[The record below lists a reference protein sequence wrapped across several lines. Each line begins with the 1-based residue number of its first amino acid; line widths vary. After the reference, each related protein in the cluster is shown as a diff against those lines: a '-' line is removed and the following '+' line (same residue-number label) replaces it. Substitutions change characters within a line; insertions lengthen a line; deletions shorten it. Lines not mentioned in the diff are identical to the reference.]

1 MSWICFHIENERLL
15 KAAVSEEIRV
25 ECDKLFRQRGCE
37 ERGRWIPEKE
47 VILSYIVEGVYYA
60 AVRTTDRF
68 GKSFVYAAVLPL
80 CIQKGMYYNLLCN
93 EQYEGELPQECQCPM
108 EILLLL
114 SSTDSV
120 LAQKW
125 RNNCWNYH
133 KKEHYQEYKTNVRKQ
148 SSGYRKKENYKRN
161 FRRKITTQSWYKAA
175 NV

>member
-1 MSWICFHIENERLL
+1 MIKIAAIILGSITISMIACILCTSVIAGKRADESIERYF
-15 KAAVSEEIRV
+15 K
-25 ECDKLFRQRGCE
+25 
-37 ERGRWIPEKE
+37 
-47 VILSYIVEGVYYA
+47 EGVYYA

-148 SSGYRKKENYKRN
+148 SSGYRKKENYKRD

>member
-1 MSWICFHIENERLL
+1 M
-15 KAAVSEEIRV
+15 
-25 ECDKLFRQRGCE
+25 
-37 ERGRWIPEKE
+37 
-47 VILSYIVEGVYYA
+47 SYIVEGVYYA

-148 SSGYRKKENYKRN
+148 SSGYRKKENYKRD

>member
-25 ECDKLFRQRGCE
+25 ECDKLFRQRGYE

-93 EQYEGELPQECQCPM
+93 EQYEGELRQECQCPM

-148 SSGYRKKENYKRN
+148 SSGYRKKENYKRD

>member
-1 MSWICFHIENERLL
+1 MLDNN
-15 KAAVSEEIRV
+15 
-25 ECDKLFRQRGCE
+25 
-37 ERGRWIPEKE
+37 
-47 VILSYIVEGVYYA
+47 
-60 AVRTTDRF
+60 
-68 GKSFVYAAVLPL
+68 
-80 CIQKGMYYNLLCN
+80 NLLCN

-148 SSGYRKKENYKRN
+148 SSGYRKKENYKRD
-161 FRRKITTQSWYKAA
+161 FRRKITTQLWYKAA